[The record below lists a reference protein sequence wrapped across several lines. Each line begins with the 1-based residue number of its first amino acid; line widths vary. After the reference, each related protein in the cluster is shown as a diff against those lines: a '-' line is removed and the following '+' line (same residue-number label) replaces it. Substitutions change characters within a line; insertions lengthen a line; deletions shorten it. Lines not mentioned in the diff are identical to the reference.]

1 MPLKIIRNDITKVDV
16 DIIVNSANPKPKYG
30 TGTDYAV
37 YSAAGIDDLLSERKK
52 IGNIAVGDIAVTPAF
67 KLKAKYIIHAVGPI
81 WYGGHHKE
89 FDLLKSCYNKSLNKA
104 VELECETIA
113 FPLISTGAY
122 MFPKDKALQIAM
134 STITDFLYEHDLTVY
149 LVVFD
154 EKSFEL
160 SGRIFA
166 NVDSYIDNTAV
177 FDSQNEEYAAFL
189 KYIDKD
195 ERVEVLNNVSRLSG
209 KEAISRYLSG
219 LRIRKDD
226 NFRSVFDGKKHHS
239 IPKDSA
245 KDIADSLED
254 IIAENNKT
262 FQERLLELIDESGM
276 TDPEVYKKANIDRKL
291 FSKIRCT
298 PDYKPKKKTAVA
310 LALALE
316 LDYDVMVDLLQRAGI
331 AFSPSSN
338 FDKIIEY
345 YVIHGVYDVQTINL
359 SLFEHGEDTLGD

>member
-1 MPLKIIRNDITKVDV
+1 MPLKIIRNDITKVEADV
-16 DIIVNSANPKPKYG
+16 LVNSANPKSKCG
-30 TGTDYAV
+30 TGTDYAI
-37 YSAAGIDDLLSERKK
+37 YSAAGMNELLAMRKK

-67 KLKAKYIIHAVGPI
+67 NLKAKYIFHAVGPI
-81 WYGGHHKE
+81 WHGGNHKE
-89 FDLLKSCYNKSLNKA
+89 FALLKSCYNKSLYKA

-134 STITDFLYEHDLTVY
+134 STITEFLYEHDLTVF

-160 SGRIFA
+160 TGKIFA
-166 NVDSYIDNTAV
+166 DVDSYIDNTV
-177 FDSQNEEYAAFL
+177 VLDSQNVEYEAFL
-189 KYIDKD
+189 KYINKD
-195 ERVEVLNNVSRLSG
+195 ERVEVLNQVSRLSG
-209 KEAISRYLSG
+209 KESIRRYLSS
-219 LRIRKDD
+219 LRIIKDD
-226 NFRSVFDGKKHHS
+226 KYRSVFGNKNNYS
-239 IPKDSA
+239 PGEIFNET
-245 KDIADSLED
+245 ADSLEE
-254 IIAENNKT
+254 IIAEENKN
-262 FQERLLELIDESGM
+262 FQERLLDLIDESGM

-316 LDYDVMVDLLQRAGI
+316 LEYDVMVDLLQRAGI
-331 AFSPSSN
+331 AFSPSST